1 MKNSFIEGAI
11 SPEKIATSI
20 AHHQH
25 KTNIGGHSIFLG
37 QVRADEIDQK
47 VVKAIEF
54 TTYRELAEQKI
65 ATIREDIFEKYN
77 DVIFTQAENRL
88 HVQKALLEWLITNNA

>member
-11 SPEKIATSI
+11 SPEKIAISI

-37 QVRADEIDQK
+37 QVRADEIDHK

-65 ATIREDIFEKYN
+65 ATIREDIFEKYALTCMH
-77 DVIFTQAENRL
+77 IYHSLGEI
-88 HVQKALLEWLITNNA
+88 KAGEICLFLKK

>member
-37 QVRADEIDQK
+37 QVRADEIGK
-47 VVKAIEF
+47 SSKSHRIHH
-54 TTYRELAEQKI
+54 LS
-65 ATIREDIFEKYN
+65 
-77 DVIFTQAENRL
+77 
-88 HVQKALLEWLITNNA
+88 